1 MGLDIGVGGRGF
13 IRDLDRENQIAS
25 RCKTCGR
32 DKRVKG
38 KVSLNTQVKQKC
50 PECREPILWIKTGT
64 SGEQEEWE
72 WLAEHGK
79 AVQRKKSKGVRIEF
93 D

>member
-1 MGLDIGVGGRGF
+1 MGLDVGGF
-13 IRDLDRENQIAS
+13 IGSLQRDNDMRAKC
-25 RCKTCGR
+25 RTCGR
-32 DKRVKG
+32 DKRLKG
-38 KVSLNTQVKQKC
+38 KISPNTNVLQR
-50 PECREPILWIKTGT
+50 CRECGEPMVWTKTGH

-79 AVQRKKSKGVRIEF
+79 AVQRKKSKGFRISI